1 MKTKKPS
8 AIIYG
13 WRELGTF
20 TLTSDIYFEENL
32 MDEVVIYS
40 LPLTDDIEKD
50 FSIYKPDIIMGCDE
64 KVSSNNGFLAQRI
77 IRYNSFPPDNVLA
90 NDIVCQSTFIN
101 CHNHRPKFSVFTPTY
116 NTGDKIYRTYDS
128 LKKQTFINWEWVVVD
143 DSVDEKT
150 WDILQ
155 EISKNDRD

>member
-90 NDIVCQSTFIN
+90 NDIVWVAQ
-101 CHNHRPKFSVFTPTY
+101 PTRICPPF
-116 NTGDKIYRTYDS
+116 GDVTLVNGVGI
-128 LKKQTFINWEWVVVD
+128 V
-143 DSVDEKT
+143 KT
-150 WDILQ
+150 TLL
-155 EISKNDRD
+155 ISKFEG

>member
-40 LPLTDDIEKD
+40 LPLTNDIEKD
-50 FSIYKPDIIMGCDE
+50 FSIYKPDIIMGCNE
-64 KVSSNNGFLAQRI
+64 KVSSNYRVAPFRDNP
-77 IRYNSFPPDNVLA
+77 SFYHSKTK
-90 NDIVCQSTFIN
+90 STI
-101 CHNHRPKFSVFTPTY
+101 
-116 NTGDKIYRTYDS
+116 
-128 LKKQTFINWEWVVVD
+128 
-143 DSVDEKT
+143 
-150 WDILQ
+150 
-155 EISKNDRD
+155 